1 MCATLVARQQTGR
14 TTTTGATTMNTTAT
28 TTTSKEE
35 ELAAMAV
42 IREAMFA
49 AQDVWEATGCAVPSS
64 ELAAYRALCVAYGDA
79 LSACSKR

>member
-14 TTTTGATTMNTTAT
+14 TTTTGATMNTTAT
-28 TTTSKEE
+28 TTTSREE
-35 ELAAMAV
+35 DLAAMDV

-49 AQDVWEATGCAVPSS
+49 AQDVWEATGCAVPSP

-79 LSACSKR
+79 LDAWNKR

>member
-1 MCATLVARQQTGR
+1 MT
-14 TTTTGATTMNTTAT
+14 TTAT
-28 TTTSKEE
+28 TTISREE

-49 AQDVWEATGCAVPSS
+49 AQDVWEATGCAVPSP
-64 ELAAYRALCVAYGDA
+64 ELAAYRTLCVAYSDA